1 MSDTHDPS
9 SERGTRAAPPWRFAV
24 VAAVLVLLALALAWQ
39 WFASR
44 SEIGSLREEI
54 AKQLRDTDS
63 DSRDAR
69 LLAREAQES
78 AHEMQQRLGA
88 IEAKL
93 AESQSQQLALEAL
106 YQELSRGRDEWALA
120 EVDQILTIAAQQ
132 LQLAGNVNAALAAL
146 QTADARLSRADRPQF
161 LPVRKALARDIEKLK
176 AAPNVDL
183 MGLSLKLDQVIASVD
198 SLQLP
203 ADQIATA
210 PREKASEAGGFW
222 ARLGGG
228 MWTEMKQLVQ
238 VRNVERQDL
247 PLVSPSQAYFL
258 RENLRLRLL
267 NARLDL
273 VERNPSLFRS
283 DVQAALEWIG
293 RYFDPRSRAVSTAS
307 NELRQLSASGISI
320 ETPDISASLAA
331 VRSFRASLEKSAK

>member
-1 MSDTHDPS
+1 MSDTADSP
-9 SERGTRAAPPWRFAV
+9 SERGSRVAPWRLAV
-24 VAAVLVLLALALAWQ
+24 VPVVLVLLALALAWQ
-39 WFASR
+39 WVSSR
-44 SEIGSLREEI
+44 SEIGALREEI
-54 AKQLRDTDS
+54 ARQLRDTDT

-69 LLAREAQES
+69 LLARQAQES
-78 AHEMQQRLGA
+78 AREMQQRLGA
-88 IEAKL
+88 LEGKL
-93 AESQSQQLALEAL
+93 AESQNQQLALEAL

-146 QTADARLSRADRPQF
+146 QTADARLARADRPQF
-161 LPVRKALARDIEKLK
+161 LPVRKALARDIDRLK
-176 AAPNVDL
+176 TAPNVDL
-183 MGLSLKLDQVIASVD
+183 MGLALKLDQVIASVD

-203 ADQIATA
+203 ADQLASS
-210 PREKASEAGGFW
+210 PREKSPEAGSFW

-238 VRNVERQDL
+238 VRNIERQDL
-247 PLVSPSQAYFL
+247 PLVSPTQAFFL

-267 NARLDL
+267 NARVDL
-273 VERNPSLFRS
+273 VERNQSLFRS

-293 RYFDPRSRAVSTAS
+293 RYFDPHSRAVSIAS
-307 NELRQLSASGISI
+307 AELRQLSASGISI
-320 ETPDISASLAA
+320 ETPDISGSLAA